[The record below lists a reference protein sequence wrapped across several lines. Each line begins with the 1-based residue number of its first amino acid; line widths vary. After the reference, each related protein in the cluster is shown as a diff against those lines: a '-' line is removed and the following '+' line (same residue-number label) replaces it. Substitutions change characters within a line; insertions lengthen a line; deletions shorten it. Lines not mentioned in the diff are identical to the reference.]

1 MQHKNFVGNERGMF
15 SRKKFLPMNPVYSI
29 GTPVDH
35 QQQQQ
40 GKNNEAADNSENVPA
55 NQMPPD
61 LDEADTTHRVQTD
74 TFVNYAP
81 LRLRSGFPHPDE
93 VVETLSL
100 SSVSSPEIRY
110 TMAIPDE
117 VVDGGRISNLQLEA
131 ALYAC
136 QAHQRFLPSGER
148 IGYLIGDGAGVGKGR
163 TIAAIIFENFL
174 RGRRKAIWLSVSSD
188 LKYDAE
194 RDLRDIGADKI
205 AVCALNKL
213 RYGRIG
219 SSESG
224 GGISRGVIFATYSS
238 LIGESRRGGTAKSG
252 KSADADGNDG
262 IANGT
267 KAATTAACNTRLRQ
281 LVQWCG
287 REFDGVIVFD
297 ECHRA
302 KNLCPTAG
310 SKPTKTG
317 KVVLE
322 LQQALPGARIVYAS
336 ATGATEPR
344 NMAYM
349 SRLGLWGLGLTFKT
363 FGEFIH
369 AVENRGVGAM
379 EMVAMDMKLRGLYL
393 SRQLS
398 FKGASFSV
406 EETPL
411 TLDFIN
417 IYDESVKLWMECRRQ
432 FARALR
438 HIPDSR
444 ASKQNVWARF
454 WGAHQRFF
462 KYMCISA
469 KVDSCVRIALE
480 AIRCQKCVVIGL
492 QSTGESQTLDF
503 LDENGGAVC
512 EFVSTAKAVLHSLV
526 DNFFPTHTDS
536 SAIDDF
542 ERMFLRT
549 GQQHNHHQHKASRKR
564 TSSAWRHDNGTA
576 GDGDTQ
582 SAALKRPKLHLLC
595 GGGDGLT
602 TERESGGN
610 SEFDEEEGEGSDDY
624 DSYGSASDDDMSPS
638 SDDDEDDELSAESD
652 DGGDNSDEEELE
664 RLLGGGAAAIDGDA
678 EAVPLANDG
687 DNASFDQ
694 PEEEEVNP
702 FCMDLAVEDPWASVQ
717 KKQSVESAG
726 KAQQQQSLDKQRVAA
741 EAEKQRRLQRR
752 KRKREAATKRKRQ
765 QRQKQEALIKATV
778 SNITCGT
785 SAEQFIAETNII
797 DGSQEDD
804 ADGSVNLTEI
814 KANLLAAIERL
825 GKLLPPNTL
834 DSLINLF
841 GGPHFVAEMT
851 GRRGRVVARESTGEV
866 AYELRT
872 ADSDAS
878 LEMMNM
884 IEKEKFMR
892 GEKLVAIISEA
903 ASSGISLQ
911 SDKRALNRRRRVHI
925 TLELPWSADKAIQQ
939 FGRTHRSNQESAPEY
954 LFLIS
959 ELAGEKRFASIVA
972 KRLESLGALTQGD
985 RRATESRDLSQFNID
1000 TNYGREALEVLLRTL
1015 VGDAAPIVPPPT
1027 DYTAGNF
1034 FEDMRTYLEGVGML
1048 QQQPGGRG
1056 FAVER
1061 DTVTIPKFLNRLL
1074 GLPVY
1079 AQNKLFQYFSDICA
1093 ELIKV
1098 AKVDGT
1104 FDMGILDI
1112 GMDNDRVHKKECRQ
1126 FRGVGKSGDFV
1137 VEMHKMVVMRGI
1149 SWDEVCEL
1157 RKKHRKRGDGFYTSN
1172 VGLNGCVKHSIAFI
1186 FGLGID
1192 NASGD
1197 HHLPAG
1203 LGMSHMYCINKPNTG
1218 RSPRYETMDELA
1230 QRFTAVPNLAHAEK
1244 LWKEQF
1250 NASEQMCHHRFFYGK
1265 CSTEVKGTFCEIG
1278 RRMRT
1283 YFVLS
1288 GSLICVWPELEQI
1301 LSTDGKGGKR
1311 SLRRRMQIVRVRT
1324 DSKQRIVGILVMPS
1338 YVTKLVALLDSK
1350 CTAGSSAG
1358 GTTAAAVTANQAK
1371 KKPTTAAGH

>member
-1 MQHKNFVGNERGMF
+1 
-15 SRKKFLPMNPVYSI
+15 MNS
-29 GTPVDH
+29 
-35 QQQQQ
+35 
-40 GKNNEAADNSENVPA
+40 SETVPSEL
-55 NQMPPD
+55 PPD
-61 LDEADTTHRVQTD
+61 FDEADNAHQTQVD
-74 TFVNYAP
+74 TFVRYTP

-100 SSVSSPEIRY
+100 GSVSSPEIRY
-110 TMAIPDE
+110 ALAVPDE
-117 VVDGGRISNLQLEA
+117 VVDGGLISNLQLEA

-136 QAHQRFLPSGER
+136 QAHQRYLPSGER

-163 TIAAIIFENFL
+163 TIAAIILENYL

-205 AVCALNKL
+205 AVHALNKL

-219 SSESG
+219 A
-224 GGISRGVIFATYSS
+224 RGVIFSTYSS
-238 LIGESRRGGTAKSG
+238 LIGESRAQSKGGQ
-252 KSADADGNDG
+252 KSANDDC
-262 IANGT
+262 NSSN
-267 KAATTAACNTRLRQ
+267 NTRLRQ

-363 FGEFIH
+363 FGDFIH

-398 FKGASFSV
+398 FKGADFSV

-411 TLDFIN
+411 TRDFIN
-417 IYDESVKLWMECRRQ
+417 VYDESVKLWMECRRQ
-432 FARALR
+432 FTRALR

-444 ASKQNVWARF
+444 AGKQNVWARF
-454 WGAHQRFF
+454 WAAHQRFF

-480 AIRCQKCVVIGL
+480 AIKSQKCVVIGL

-503 LDENGGAVC
+503 LDENGGDVT
-512 EFVSTAKAVLHSLV
+512 EFVSTAKAVIQSLV
-526 DNFFPTHTDS
+526 ENYFPTHNDN

-542 ERMFLRT
+542 ERMFLKDGT
-549 GQQHNHHQHKASRKR
+549 KSKKR
-564 TSSAWRHDNGTA
+564 MAWRNNVNEN
-576 GDGDTQ
+576 Q
-582 SAALKRPKLHLLC
+582 SAKRSKLHFT
-595 GGGDGLT
+595 DGLT

-610 SEFDEEEGEGSDDY
+610 SEFEESEAYDLLDEDEEQSGDESGMS
-624 DSYGSASDDDMSPS
+624 SSFSDDD
-638 SDDDEDDELSAESD
+638 DGDELSAES
-652 DGGDNSDEEELE
+652 GGDSDEEELE
-664 RLLGGGAAAIDGDA
+664 RLLKAEKGGMVGEDEVASDKDTNDSFGAAG
-678 EAVPLANDG
+678 
-687 DNASFDQ
+687 
-694 PEEEEVNP
+694 EVNP
-702 FCMDLAVEDPWASVQ
+702 FCMDLAVEDPWAHVQ
-717 KKQSVESAG
+717 
-726 KAQQQQSLDKQRVAA
+726 QRQNANADRQRSDVAA
-741 EAEKQRRLQRR
+741 PSKAESEATERQRLLRRR
-752 KRKREAATKRKRQ
+752 KRKAELKRKKQ
-765 QRQKQEALIKATV
+765 QQQEALIKATV
-778 SNITCGT
+778 SNITCT
-785 SAEQFIAETNII
+785 ASAEQFIAETNII

-814 KANLLAAIERL
+814 KANLLAAVERL
-825 GKLLPPNTL
+825 GKMLPPNTL

-841 GGPHFVAEMT
+841 GGHNFVAEMT
-851 GRRGRVVARESTGEV
+851 GRRGRVVAREATGEV

-884 IEKEKFMR
+884 IEKDKFMR

-911 SDKRALNRRRRVHI
+911 SDKRAMNRRRRVHI

-985 RRATESRDLSQFNID
+985 RRATTEARDLSQFNID
-1000 TNYGREALEVLLRTL
+1000 TNFGREALEVLLRTL
-1015 VGDAAPIVPPPT
+1015 TGVSAPIVPPPS
-1027 DYTAGNF
+1027 DYTAGDF
-1034 FEDMRTYLEGVGML
+1034 FGDMRAYMEGVGML
-1048 QQQPGGRG
+1048 QALPNGAGY
-1056 FAVER
+1056 AIER
-1061 DTVTIPKFLNRLL
+1061 DTASIPKFLNRLL

-1079 AQNKLFQYFSDICA
+1079 AQNKLFQYFTEICA

-1104 FDMGILDI
+1104 YDMGILDI
-1112 GMDNDRVHKKECRQ
+1112 GMDNDRVHKTESRP
-1126 FRGVGKSGDFV
+1126 FRGSGQSGDFV
-1137 VEMHKMVVMRGI
+1137 VEMHKILVMRGI

-1157 RKKHRKRGDGFYTSN
+1157 RKKHRGRGDGFYTSN
-1172 VGLNGCVKHSIAFI
+1172 IGLNGCVKHSIAFI
-1186 FGLGID
+1186 FGLGIGGANGGAND
-1192 NASGD
+1192 GRTTSAV
-1197 HHLPAG
+1197 
-1203 LGMSHMYCINKPNTG
+1203 GMARLHCINKPNTG
-1218 RSPRYETMDELA
+1218 RSPRYETIEELC
-1230 QRFTAVPNLAHAEK
+1230 QRFTPMTNVAQAEK

-1250 NASEQMCHHRFFYGK
+1250 DASEQMCHHRYFYGK
-1265 CSTEVKGTFCEIG
+1265 CSMELKGTFCEVG

-1288 GSLICVWPELEQI
+1288 GSLICVWPELEEI

-1311 SLRRRMQIVRVRT
+1311 MLRRRMQIVRVRT
-1324 DSKQRIVGILVMPS
+1324 DGNHRIVGILVMPS
-1338 YVTKLVALLDSK
+1338 YVTKLVALLQSK
-1350 CTAGSSAG
+1350 C
-1358 GTTAAAVTANQAK
+1358 AAAAPV
-1371 KKPTTAAGH
+1371 KKPA